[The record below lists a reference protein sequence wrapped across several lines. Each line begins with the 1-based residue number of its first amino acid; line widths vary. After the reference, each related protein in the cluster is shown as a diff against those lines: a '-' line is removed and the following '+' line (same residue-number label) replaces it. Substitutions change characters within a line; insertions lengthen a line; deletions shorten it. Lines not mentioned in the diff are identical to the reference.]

1 MDPPSESNGALDVL
15 DLLVPPEPRY
25 IPVARRSVCRWM
37 LRRHLSEARRLVE
50 FVTSELLAEGLTH
63 AVEGLDLHVEE
74 TDDGRVRI
82 EVRGA
87 MAEEPVRFTTIA
99 GQVKRRREALLAA
112 LCTGHDE
119 VRAGSR
125 VTLWA
130 EVRADRDGF

>member
-1 MDPPSESNGALDVL
+1 MNVPSAWDDPLDVL
-15 DLLVPPEPRY
+15 DISVPPEPEY

-37 LRRHLSEARRLVE
+37 LRRHLCEARQLVE

-74 TDDGRVRI
+74 THDARVRV

-87 MAEEPVRFTTIA
+87 MTEEPVRFTTIA
-99 GQVKRRREALLAA
+99 DQVKRRREALLAA
-112 LCTGHDE
+112 LCASRDE
-119 VRAGSR
+119 VRVGSR

-130 EVRADRDGF
+130 EVPADRDGF

>member
-1 MDPPSESNGALDVL
+1 MDPPSGSDDAHDIL
-15 DLLVPPEPRY
+15 DLSVPPEPRY

-37 LRRHLSEARRLVE
+37 LRRHLSEARKLVE

-63 AVEGLDLHVEE
+63 AVDDLDLHVEE
-74 TDDGRVRI
+74 TRDGRVRV
-82 EVRGA
+82 EVRGT
-87 MAEEPVRFTTIA
+87 MVEEPVRFVTVA
-99 GQVKRRREALLAA
+99 DQVRRRREALLAA

-119 VRAGSR
+119 IRTGPR

>member
-1 MDPPSESNGALDVL
+1 MDSPSASDDALDIL
-15 DLLVPPEPRY
+15 DLSVPPEPRS
-25 IPVARRSVCRWM
+25 IPSARRLVCRWM
-37 LRRHLSEARRLVE
+37 LRRHLSEARQLVE

-63 AVEGLDLHVEE
+63 AVADLDLHVEE
-74 TDDGRVRI
+74 TRHGCVRI

-87 MAEEPVRFTTIA
+87 MVEEPVRFVTVA
-99 GQVKRRREALLAA
+99 DQAKRRREALLTA

-119 VRAGSR
+119 IRAGPR